1 MKNEQ
6 SFAEEI
12 ADSYVRMGWEVE
24 DPEEALPLL
33 RFRPDILLRR
43 GDQHLVIEIKKP
55 GVASE
60 RSISEM
66 RKIVE
71 AQPNWRL
78 EVKLLPPRREHPTYR
93 SADAEAWD
101 RLELANELVDA
112 GRYSDAF
119 LLIWVVIEASLHR
132 LSSSSDE
139 EQRPRA
145 ISELFRSAYEAGG
158 ISDPELRQLQR
169 GLELRNQTVHGY
181 APQFADGDARLF
193 LSLARALTERAGAAK
208 ESQKVVYVFQ
218 CSNNTKRYGAT
229 HRKQEPTSR
238 QLDVAAENGIFTAK

>member
-1 MKNEQ
+1 M
-6 SFAEEI
+6 
-12 ADSYVRMGWEVE
+12 RTG
-24 DPEEALPLL
+24 P
-33 RFRPDILLRR
+33 
-43 GDQHLVIEIKKP
+43 
-55 GVASE
+55 SE

-101 RLELANELVDA
+101 RLELANELVEA

-169 GLELRNQTVHGY
+169 GLELRNQTGPWLCPSVCRRRRQII
-181 APQFADGDARLF
+181 PFARSRSDGTSRRRERKSESGLCLSVFKQYQEIRSDARESRNQPPGSWMSRRKMEF
-193 LSLARALTERAGAAK
+193 SQPNNPWARPST
-208 ESQKVVYVFQ
+208 
-218 CSNNTKRYGAT
+218 
-229 HRKQEPTSR
+229 
-238 QLDVAAENGIFTAK
+238 